1 MNYSYL
7 SCLIYSDIAGA
18 WNFSV
23 SPKGYIN
30 QDLYVEV
37 LKDLDQHLTKNNI
50 QRPVLLIIDGAKPH
64 ISLQAAQFCLANQI
78 QPVLL
83 KPNFTHLL
91 QVKITKYQQMNY
103 LNDIFSPLISHFS
116 VP

>member
-1 MNYSYL
+1 MFYIFSYF
-7 SCLIYSDIAGA
+7 AGA

-50 QRPVLLIIDGAKPH
+50 QRPVLLFIDGAKPH
-64 ISLQAAQFCLANQI
+64 ISLKACT
-78 QPVLL
+78 VL
-83 KPNFTHLL
+83 PGQSDTAC
-91 QVKITKYQQMNY
+91 
-103 LNDIFSPLISHFS
+103 SSEA
-116 VP
+116 